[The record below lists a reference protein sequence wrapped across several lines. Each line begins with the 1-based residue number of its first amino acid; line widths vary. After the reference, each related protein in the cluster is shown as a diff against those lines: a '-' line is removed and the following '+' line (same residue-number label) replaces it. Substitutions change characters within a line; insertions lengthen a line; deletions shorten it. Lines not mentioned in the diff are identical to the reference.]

1 MQKWNDA
8 LNLRALRTFVATA
21 ESGLLARASAKL
33 NISQPAASRQIQT
46 LETELG
52 VRLFHRLGRTLQ
64 LTAEGEDILQQSRR
78 LLADADLLTERAR
91 ALKGGQTGTLRVAAT
106 PHVIAT
112 LLAQFLPNYR
122 RRHPDVEVLL
132 MEGGAA
138 RQPSRLERGEVHLAI
153 MPVGLEQFSGRLLY
167 PVHAVA
173 AFASTHALRRHRV
186 AEVNALANESLLLL
200 RHEFGSRAWFDA
212 ACQIAQIRPR
222 VLLESSAPD
231 TLVDLAAVGYGVA
244 VLPSTVAVRNEN
256 VRVAPLVQRGA
267 SIGRWSMIGWDRQRS
282 LPLYADRFVEELVAH
297 SQRAYPGRKF
307 LRHAPA
313 LPRPK
318 AARDGSWIA
327 A

>member
-1 MQKWNDA
+1 MNP

-21 ESGLLARASAKL
+21 KSGRLGSASSKL
-33 NISQPAASRQIQT
+33 NVSQPAASRQIQT
-46 LETELG
+46 LEAELG
-52 VRLFHRLGRTLQ
+52 VRLFHRVGRTLQ

-78 LLADADLLTERAR
+78 LLADADLLAERAQ

-138 RQPSRLERGEVHLAI
+138 RQPSRLDRGEVHLAI
-153 MPVGLEQFSGRLLY
+153 MPAGLERFAGRLLY
-167 PVHAVA
+167 PVHAVTV
-173 AFASTHALRRHRV
+173 FAESHPLRRQRV
-186 AEVNALANESLLLL
+186 VEVNDLANEKLLLL
-200 RHEFGSRAWFDA
+200 RHEFGSRVWFDA
-212 ACQIAQIRPR
+212 ACQTAHMRPR
-222 VLLESSAPD
+222 VLLESGAPD
-231 TLVDLAAVGYGVA
+231 TLVDLAAAEYGVA
-244 VLPSTVAVRNEN
+244 VLPSTVAIRTDN
-256 VRVAPLVQRGA
+256 VRVSPLVQRGA
-267 SIGRWSMIGWDRQRS
+267 SIGRWSMIGWDPQRA
-282 LPLYADRFVEELVAH
+282 LPTYAEHFVEELIAH

-318 AARDGSWIA
+318 AARTDGWIA
-327 A
+327 V